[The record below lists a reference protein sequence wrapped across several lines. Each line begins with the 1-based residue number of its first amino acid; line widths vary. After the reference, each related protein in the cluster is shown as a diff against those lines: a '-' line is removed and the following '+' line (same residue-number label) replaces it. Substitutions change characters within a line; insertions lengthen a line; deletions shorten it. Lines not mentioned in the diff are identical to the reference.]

1 MAYPSNP
8 PIPLPKGITAVG
20 KVISAASAA
29 ASGDFASYASGKL
42 LHDSG
47 FEAIF
52 GTADQFMDRYKNF
65 EAAYKRALETGLD
78 PVRASRANVDFLK
91 AGGKIDLSI
100 LEKGVRKELETMYR
114 DQVLQL
120 PTILKKYG
128 LPNVE
133 LPSANLYR
141 RLFRYEVDT
150 ARNGSGAMHPAM
162 ALLNRVMFN
171 VDPNKQGIDAFN
183 VGISN
188 LIGSRQLAQTSAED
202 VSTILASGK
211 RVKTFDVETT
221 GIFKGAHTRSM
232 GVTEM
237 HNGIIRGIEDRTVN
251 FASPQ
256 LGGLTVTGRN
266 NVSRTVNQFLMQGE
280 GSRGIQVGDPAKFL
294 DEATKFLNNVLES
307 DVIAGHNIF
316 FDIESLTGT
325 MQQMDGFSTHAG
337 AKQAV
342 SQMYE
347 AMQQDGRIVDTLEY
361 ARTYLNTEVNSM
373 LESAFHT
380 DEIARLNGFR
390 DLIYSPEFLAQVRA
404 GGSAPYASM
413 EAISLNTNLLQLL
426 HEDAMGGDEFAK
438 TTYERIF
445 QGTHIADTDSALQTY
460 MTKYMMQDLVPG
472 DPSQGKMLK
481 VTDRTKGPYGK
492 AVIAAQE
499 AINRSK
505 ALTTTTD
512 ISDVRNISQDIFDYI
527 LSDEKAKQR
536 VSLTLEK
543 GFTDVYGQ
551 LDVDGLVGRKG
562 NLQYIGGEYKFT
574 IGEASPGGI
583 SQITVPKSRAEAII
597 EQTLRGADYTDD
609 LDLGWSADPT
619 RGLEGTVK
627 TANRE
632 AARIQSLGIN
642 VTQAH
647 EINEVM
653 RMVGATGSAT
663 GSPITKEALLE
674 NIGSTYRMF
683 GSGPGT
689 VADMVDIARG
699 RAPSGPLFKAGLAN
713 YGLDPGSG
721 AEEIFDVAKNYARA
735 SKAIGIRNSDLSVRS
750 RVFSTVMAESTSG
763 NAQAA
768 RDMLTGRLAELSAI
782 EMPDTAILDKIT
794 KTTAQLES
802 LKYADYADILPE
814 HGVSHFKGQQQ
825 LRLFSQMTA
834 EGEFQPA
841 SRLLVPLQMMNDA
854 ADAAFGASD
863 SLRKGTLSVSLAKH
877 HDGTERVNLFWKL
890 GEDVDKADKR
900 RFVEQIHDDIMA
912 KVEALTGEERLLDAN
927 NDLVKAHTAMSKMGR
942 DASVDT
948 LLESFEKGGIGLA
961 FQDGKEA
968 SDFARKSA
976 AQGIDLTN
984 DVMAGNLQGSVIDT
998 LGDGDFLRTGA
1009 FADGVVLDASRT
1021 TRANG
1026 DEVIRG
1032 LNETAEVISE
1042 SGIASQ
1048 LRTKMNR
1055 AKLGQGANK
1064 MLDFYIGNKTN
1075 IKNVGIGLLAAGVG
1089 YYAYKKYQEN
1099 QEYDDVLAQQPIE
1112 KNTASRPSPRLT
1124 QSDMASF
1131 RRDPLVTAGV
1141 VGNLDRSKIGHT
1153 MMGPNKYNHLFG
1165 N

>member
-1 MAYPSNP
+1 MAYPSNT
-8 PIPLPKGITAVG
+8 PLPQGIRAVG
-20 KVISAASAA
+20 KVVSTAAAS

-42 LHDSG
+42 LDDSG
-47 FEAIF
+47 FQAIF
-52 GTADQFMDRYKNF
+52 GTADDFMKRYKSF
-65 EAAYKRALETGLD
+65 EEAYQRALETGLD
-78 PVRASRANVDFLK
+78 PIRASRANVEFLK

-100 LEKGVRKELETMYR
+100 LEKGTRKQLETMYR

-162 ALLNRVMFN
+162 ALLNRIMFN
-171 VDPNKQGIDAFN
+171 VDPNKQGVDAFN
-183 VGISN
+183 IGISN
-188 LIGSRQLAQTSAED
+188 LIGSRQLGQTSAED

-221 GIFKGAHTRSM
+221 GVFKGAQTRSM

-237 HNGIIRGIEDRTVN
+237 YNGIIKGVEDHTIN

-266 NVSRTVNQFLMQGE
+266 GVSRTVNQFLMQGE
-280 GSRGIQVGDPAKFL
+280 GARGTQVGDPAKFL
-294 DEATKFLNNVLES
+294 DESTRFLRNVLES

-325 MQQMDGFSTHAG
+325 MQQMEGFGSHAG

-361 ARTYLNTEVNSM
+361 ARTYLNTQVNSM
-373 LESAFHT
+373 LEATSHA
-380 DEIARLNGFR
+380 DEMSRLNGFR
-390 DLIYSPEFLAQVRA
+390 ELIYSPEFLAKVRA

-413 EAISLNTNLLQLL
+413 EAISLNTNLLDLL
-426 HEDAMGGDEFAK
+426 HADAMAGDDFAQ

-445 QGTHIADTDSALQTY
+445 QGTHIADTDSSLQTY
-460 MTKYMMQDLVPG
+460 MTKYMMQDL
-472 DPSQGKMLK
+472 DPADPDKGKMLQ
-481 VTDRTKGPYGK
+481 VTPRGASHSR
-492 AVIAAQE
+492 AVEAAMG
-499 AINRSK
+499 AISRSS

-512 ISDVRNISQDIFDYI
+512 ISNVQDISQGIFDYI
-527 LSDEKAKQR
+527 MTDEKAKQR

-543 GFTDVYGQ
+543 GFSDAYGKF
-551 LDVDGLVGRKG
+551 DVDGVIGQKG
-562 NLQYIGGEYKFT
+562 NLEYIGDEYRFT
-574 IGEASPGGI
+574 TSTGQI
-583 SQITVPKSRAEAII
+583 SVPKSRAEAII
-597 EQTLRGADYTDD
+597 EQTLRGADYTED
-609 LDLGWSADPT
+609 LDLGFT
-619 RGLEGTVK
+619 TVQ

-632 AARIQSLGIN
+632 ASRVQSLGIN

-653 RMVGATGSAT
+653 RMVGSTGAAT

-674 NIGSTYRMF
+674 NIGSTYKMF
-683 GSGPGT
+683 GSGPGS
-689 VADMVDIARG
+689 VADMVNIARG
-699 RAPSGPLFKAGLAN
+699 RGPTGPLFQAGLAN
-713 YGLDPGSG
+713 YGLDSG
-721 AEEIFDVAKNYARA
+721 AGAEQIFGVAKEYAKGSRA
-735 SKAIGIRNSDLSVRS
+735 MGVANADLSVRS
-750 RVFSTVMAESTSG
+750 RVFSTVMAESTSN

-768 RDMLTGRLAELSAI
+768 RDMLTARVAELGSI
-782 EMPDTAILDKIT
+782 ETPDATILDKIA
-794 KTTAQLES
+794 KTTSQIES

-814 HGVSHFKGQQQ
+814 HGVSHFKGQKQ
-825 LRLFSQMTA
+825 LRLFSQMTPD
-834 EGEFQPA
+834 GDFQAA
-841 SRLLVPLQMMNDA
+841 SRILVPLEMMNDA
-854 ADAAFGASD
+854 ANAAFGAD
-863 SLRKGTLSVSLAKH
+863 DALRKGSLSVSLAKH

-890 GEDVDKADKR
+890 GQDVDKADKR
-900 RFVEQIHDDIMA
+900 RFIEQIHDDIMS
-912 KVEALTGEERLLDAN
+912 KVDNMSAEDRLLDAN
-927 NDLVKAHTAMSKMGR
+927 NGLMNTHAAMTRMTRDTA
-942 DASVDT
+942 VDT
-948 LLESFEKGGIGLA
+948 LMESFEKGGIGLA
-961 FQDGKEA
+961 FQDGQEA

-1026 DEVIRG
+1026 DDVIRG
-1032 LNETAEVISE
+1032 LNETAEVISD
-1042 SGIASQ
+1042 SGIASE

-1064 MLDFYIGNKTN
+1064 ALDFYIANKTN

-1089 YYAYKKYQEN
+1089 YYSYRKYQEN
-1099 QEYDDVLAQQPIE
+1099 RVYDDVLAEQPIE
-1112 KNTASRPSPRLT
+1112 QNTVSRPSPRLT

-1153 MMGPNKYNHLFG
+1153 MMGPDKYNHLFG